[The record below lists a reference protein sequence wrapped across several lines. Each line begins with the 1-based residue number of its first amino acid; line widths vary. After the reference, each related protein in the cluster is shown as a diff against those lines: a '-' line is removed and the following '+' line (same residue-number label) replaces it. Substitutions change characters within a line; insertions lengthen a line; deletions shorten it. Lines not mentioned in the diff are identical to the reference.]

1 MKPILP
7 DALVGHVAQQNSIAF
22 VGAGLSAGLGLPGWP
37 QLIRQMIDWC
47 EGQGISLPNK
57 SDIEYLLD
65 EKKDLPAAANALR
78 AKMGDDKYRQFLSEV
93 FLRPDLKPTEV
104 HDLLAKIPFVA
115 VATTNYDSLIEEG
128 YRKEHPGQAFEA
140 FTHVDHER
148 LGTALNAKRY
158 FVLKAHGTVER
169 PETIILDSKD
179 YISLFFKSEGYRTF
193 LRAMFLQRTVLFL
206 GFSMTDP
213 ELLFLLKELRAIF
226 DGHTPTH
233 YALMD
238 VSKTRQTEQ
247 EQFEEEH
254 GVKIIPYIPSAVD
267 HPEVKS
273 FLIEL
278 SEKVTQNAIWYQVEE
293 ARKAAKDD
301 DPHYQVVFTTDG
313 EFILKERYQGA
324 SEKHPL
330 KHTFTVKGEGKEAVK
345 RMMETG
351 EPLNINAE
359 DIVDVTVPDIIRRYI
374 KITGHL
380 GISSGVARGDMKRTV
395 KVTIEC
401 ADGETATL
409 DNIILEDIQSGSKQA
424 ILSNEKQDVPWKF
437 RLVILADEEE
447 QPLQYTFNDVG
458 LPVKRAL
465 DGLRF
470 SRALSK
476 GGSLRFENVETGE
489 QFAHADIPPG
499 IMPSPEPL
507 LIRILE
513 ALEVIQKKTHVRFT
527 SPEGVPEAMVNNIF
541 SVWQIV
547 ETGMIEFQPPYRQGA
562 TLEEAKDALERFS
575 KEGVTAS
582 FMQYA
587 DDWVFIVLGQHV
599 SLGPV
604 MVTCEKMN
612 ITPEDLEVLRKTIES
627 SPADAVIEIRM
638 TPVAGEKIEAK
649 LPNWLSAEEGERIRN
664 HPFARMTSLNHLIAL
679 LFEASQAD
687 GDALDVDGL
696 MTLLDDAKAQTSE
709 QGVPLSPLNTATPDE
724 LITAFEPLVVGLQP
738 DEKLKLAVSLFR
750 GGWLPSGEAARLG
763 GVGETTFTNEQNK
776 KGRGDKARGASFDT

>member
-1 MKPILP
+1 MKPVIP

-47 EGQGISLPNK
+47 ESQGISLPNK
-57 SDIEYLLD
+57 ADIEYLLD
-65 EKKDLPAAANALR
+65 NKKDLLAAANALR

-93 FLRPDLKPTEV
+93 FLRPDLEPTEV
-104 HDLLAKIPFVA
+104 HEILAKIPFVA
-115 VATTNYDSLIEEG
+115 AATTNYDSLVEDG
-128 YRKEHPGQAFEA
+128 YRKVHPGQSFEVFA
-140 FTHVDHER
+140 HDDHEQ
-148 LGTALNAKRY
+148 LGTALNAKKY

-179 YISLFFKSEGYRTF
+179 YDRLFFKSKGYRTF
-193 LRAMFLQRTVLFL
+193 LRAMFLHRTVLFL

-213 ELLFLLKELRAIF
+213 ELLFLLRELKAIF

-233 YALMD
+233 YALVE
-238 VSKTRQTEQ
+238 VSQTRQIEW

-254 GVKIIPYIPSAVD
+254 GVKIIPYIRSADD

-273 FLIEL
+273 FLNEL
-278 SEKVTQNAIWYQVEE
+278 SEKVTQNAIWYQIEE
-293 ARKAAKDD
+293 ARKAARDD
-301 DPHYQVVFTTDG
+301 DPNYQVVFKTDG
-313 EFILKERYQGA
+313 ELILKERYEGA
-324 SEKHPL
+324 AEKHPL
-330 KHTFTVKGEGKEAVK
+330 KHTLTVKGEGKKAIERTLA
-345 RMMETG
+345 TG
-351 EPLNINAE
+351 EPLNIKAE

-374 KITGHL
+374 EITGHL
-380 GISSGVARGDMKRTV
+380 GISSGVARGDMKRVV

-401 ADGETATL
+401 ADGETASL
-409 DNIILEDIQSGSKQA
+409 DNIILEDIQSGNKQA

-447 QPLQYTFNDVG
+447 QPLKYTFNDVG

-470 SRALSK
+470 SQALAK

-489 QFAHADIPPG
+489 QFAHADIAPG
-499 IMPSPEPL
+499 VMPSPEPL

-527 SPEGVPEAMVNNIF
+527 SPQDVPEEMVKNIF
-541 SVWQIV
+541 SVRQIV
-547 ETGMIEFQPPYRQGA
+547 ETGRIEFQPPYRQGA
-562 TLEEAKDALERFS
+562 TIEEAKDTLERFS

-604 MVTCEKMN
+604 MVTCGKMN
-612 ITPEDLEVLRKTIES
+612 ITPDDLEVLRRAIES
-627 SPADAVIEIRM
+627 STVDAVIEIRM
-638 TPVAGEKIEAK
+638 SPVGDLKIEAQ
-649 LPNWLSAEEGERIRN
+649 LPNWLPAEEGEKIRN
-664 HPFARMTSLNHLIAL
+664 HPFARMTSLNHLITL
-679 LFEASQAD
+679 LFESSQTD
-687 GDALDVDGL
+687 GGALDVEGF
-696 MTLLDDAKAQTSE
+696 MTLLDDAKGQTSD
-709 QGVPLSPLNTATPDE
+709 QGIPLSPLSTATPAE
-724 LITAFEPLVVGLQP
+724 LTTAFGLVVVGLQP
-738 DEKLKLAVSLFR
+738 DEKLKLAVSLFK
-750 GGWLPSGEAARLG
+750 GGWLPSDEAACLA
-763 GVGETTFTNEQNK
+763 GVDEATFTKEPS
-776 KGRGDKARGASFDT
+776 GGDNKARVAGTDT

>member
-1 MKPILP
+1 MKPVIP
-7 DALVGHVAQQNSIAF
+7 DALVGHIAQQNSIVF
-22 VGAGLSAGLGLPGWP
+22 VGAGLSSGLGLPGWP

-47 EGQGISLPNK
+47 ESQGISLPNK

-65 EKKDLPAAANALR
+65 EKKDLLAAANALR

-93 FLRPDLKPTEV
+93 FLRPDLEPMEV
-104 HDLLAKIPFVA
+104 HEILAKIPFVA
-115 VATTNYDSLIEEG
+115 AATTNYDSLVEDG
-128 YRKEHPGQAFEA
+128 YRKVHPDQSFEVFA
-140 FTHVDHER
+140 HDNHEQ
-148 LGTALNAKRY
+148 LGTALSAKRY

-179 YISLFFKSEGYRTF
+179 YGRLFFKSEGYRTF
-193 LRAMFLQRTVLFL
+193 LRAMFLHRTVLFL

-213 ELLFLLKELRAIF
+213 ELLFLLRELKAIF

-233 YALMD
+233 YALVE
-238 VSKTRQTEQ
+238 VSQTRQIEWEQ
-247 EQFEEEH
+247 LEEEH
-254 GVKIIPYIPSAVD
+254 GVKIIPYIRSADD

-278 SEKVTQNAIWYQVEE
+278 SEKVTQNAIWYQMEE

-313 EFILKERYQGA
+313 ELILKERYAGA
-324 SEKHPL
+324 AEKHPL
-330 KHTFTVKGEGKEAVK
+330 KHTLTVKGEGKKAIE
-345 RMMETG
+345 RMMATG

-401 ADGETATL
+401 ADGETASL
-409 DNIILEDIQSGSKQA
+409 DNIVLEDIQSGNKQA

-470 SRALSK
+470 SRALAK
-476 GGSLRFENVETGE
+476 GGLLRFENVETGE
-489 QFAHADIPPG
+489 QFAHADIAPG
-499 IMPSPEPL
+499 VMPSPEPL

-513 ALEVIQKKTHVRFT
+513 ALEVIQKKTHARFT
-527 SPEGVPEAMVNNIF
+527 SPQDVPEKMVKNIF
-541 SVWQIV
+541 SVQQIV
-547 ETGMIEFQPPYRQGA
+547 ETGRIEFQPPYRQGA
-562 TLEEAKDALERFS
+562 TIEEAKDTLERFS

-604 MVTCEKMN
+604 MVTCEKMI
-612 ITPEDLEVLRKTIES
+612 ITPEDLEALRKAIES
-627 SPADAVIEIRM
+627 GPADAVVEIRM
-638 TPVAGEKIEAK
+638 SPVGGSKIEAQ
-649 LPNWLSAEEGERIRN
+649 LPNWLPAAEGAKIRN

-679 LFEASQAD
+679 LFESSQTD
-687 GDALDVDGL
+687 GGALDVEGF
-696 MTLLDDAKAQTSE
+696 MALLDDAKGQRSD
-709 QGVPLSPLNTATPDE
+709 QGVPLNPLSTATPEE
-724 LITAFEPLVVGLQP
+724 LVTTFEPVAAGLNP

-750 GGWLPSGEAARLG
+750 GGWLPYGEAAHLG
-763 GVGETTFTNEQNK
+763 GVDETTFMSEQNE
-776 KGRGDKARGASFDT
+776 RGGDDKARGAGSDS